1 MVTVDDPIAY
11 CPGCGD
17 GPDDWLE
24 ECQDCQRRT
33 APAGEGSSN
42 LPPPIIALFCEAYI
56 PPDRPEHRRLR
67 ELARAYAHEPRIAL
81 RRQPGPV

>member
-1 MVTVDDPIAY
+1 MVTMVDPIAH
-11 CPGCGD
+11 CPGWGD

-24 ECQDCQRRT
+24 DCRDCQRRT
-33 APAGEGSSN
+33 APAGEAATD

-56 PPDRPEHRRLR
+56 PPDRPEDRQLR